1 VIAGQ
6 RQACIAGAGTN
17 AGGRRLAAVE
27 RFDAVVIGAGP
38 AGSTAAYRLAHA
50 GASVL
55 LVDRARFPRDKP
67 CGGGLTDRAVDQ
79 IPVDVTPV
87 VEDTVS
93 TFELGLAYR
102 QRFERR
108 SEKPLLLMTQRRR
121 LDAYLADRA
130 AEAGASFRPSAKVTA
145 VSADGRLNV
154 DGVAVRADALIGAD
168 GVNGVTARAVGLD
181 GDHDHAVALE
191 GNVSYEALEQARF
204 RGRVL
209 VELGTVPGGYAW
221 AFPKGD
227 HVNVGVGGW
236 LREGPRLR
244 AHLSRVCREYGIPE
258 ERLEGTRG
266 FRLPMRRAGA
276 PAATGCTLLVGDAAG
291 LVDPLSGDGMY
302 EAFLSARLAAEA
314 VLEER
319 LETYAPALAR
329 ALGPHTAAS
338 WGAKV
343 ALERF
348 PRLTYGIARFPLT
361 WRAIESQL
369 RSPCGNSDGLR
380 GATGLTLRVVEG
392 LARAAGDPGRPYR
405 LEATQT
411 S

>member
-1 VIAGQ
+1 
-6 RQACIAGAGTN
+6 
-17 AGGRRLAAVE
+17 VE

-38 AGSTAAYRLAHA
+38 AGSTAAYLLARA
-50 GASVL
+50 GAATL

-67 CGGGLTDRAVDQ
+67 CGGGLTDRAVGQ
-79 IPVDVTPV
+79 LPVDVSPV
-87 VEDTVS
+87 VEDHVS

-108 SEKPLLLMTQRRR
+108 SRTPLLLMTQRRR
-121 LDAYLADRA
+121 LDAYLAEQA
-130 AEAGASFRPSAKVTA
+130 ADAGADFRDNAKV
-145 VSADGRLNV
+145 SAISAEGQATVDGRR
-154 DGVAVRADALIGAD
+154 VRAGAVIGAD
-168 GVNGVTARAVGLD
+168 GVNGVTARAVGLE
-181 GDHDHAVALE
+181 GGHDHAVALE
-191 GNVSYEALEQARF
+191 GNVPYEALDESRF

-221 AFPKGD
+221 VFPKGD

-244 AHLSRVCREYGIPE
+244 AHLARVCREYDIPE
-258 ERLEGTRG
+258 ARVEGTRG
-266 FRLPMRRAGA
+266 FRLPMRKAGA
-276 PAATGCTLLVGDAAG
+276 SPATQRTLLVGDAAG
-291 LVDPLSGDGMY
+291 LVDPLSGDGLY
-302 EAFLSARLAAEA
+302 EAFLSARLAADA
-314 VLEER
+314 VLTGD
-319 LETYAPALAR
+319 LQTYASALAR
-329 ALGPHTAAS
+329 ALGPHAAAS

-361 WRAIESQL
+361 WHAIESQL
-369 RSPCGNSDGLR
+369 RSPRGNSDGSK
-380 GATGLTLRVVEG
+380 GAVGLTLRLVEG

-405 LEATQT
+405 VEVIQT

>member
-1 VIAGQ
+1 M
-6 RQACIAGAGTN
+6 
-17 AGGRRLAAVE
+17 E

-38 AGSTAAYRLAHA
+38 AGSTAAYRIA
-50 GASVL
+50 ASGRRVL
-55 LVDRARFPRDKP
+55 LLDRARFPRDKP
-67 CGGGLTDRAVDQ
+67 CGGGLTDRAVGQ
-79 IPVDVTPV
+79 LPFDVSPV
-87 VEDTVS
+87 VEDRVA
-93 TFELGLAYR
+93 TFELGLRYR

-108 SEKPLLLMTQRRR
+108 SQAPLLLMTQRSR
-121 LDAYLADRA
+121 LDAYLAEQA
-130 AEAGASFRPSAKVTA
+130 VAAGAVFRDGVKATEISSDGSVT
-145 VSADGRLNV
+145 VDGRS
-154 DGVAVRADALIGAD
+154 VRAGALIGAD
-168 GVNGVTARAVGLD
+168 GVNGPTARSVGLD
-181 GDHDHAVALE
+181 AGHDHAVALE
-191 GNVSYEALEQARF
+191 GNVPLEALSEARF

-221 AFPKGD
+221 VFPKGD

-266 FRLPMRRAGA
+266 FRLPMRKAGSS
-276 PAATGCTLLVGDAAG
+276 PATDRTLLVGDAAG

-302 EAFLSARLAAEA
+302 EAFLSARLAADA
-314 VLEER
+314 VLAGR
-319 LETYAPALAR
+319 LEGYAPALAR
-329 ALGPHTAAS
+329 ALGPHAAAS

-369 RSPCGNSDGLR
+369 ALRTRQLGRHERSGRPHAEAGR
-380 GATGLTLRVVEG
+380 GA
-392 LARAAGDPGRPYR
+392 RAGRGRPGSSVPARSYTN
-405 LEATQT
+405 LLKN
-411 S
+411 